1 MDEKTIIETAKKT
14 GAVVTAEDH
23 QVMGG
28 MGSAVAEVLGKNQPT
43 PIEMI
48 GVQDRFGESGGTDEL
63 MEVFGLVAKDIKEAV
78 KKVIKRK

>member
-1 MDEKTIIETAKKT
+1 
-14 GAVVTAEDH
+14 VTAEDH

-63 MEVFGLVAKDIKEAV
+63 MEVFGLVAKKY
-78 KKVIKRK
+78 

>member
-1 MDEKTIIETAKKT
+1 MDDKTIIETAKKT

-28 MGSAVAEVLGKNQPT
+28 MGSAVVEVLSKNQPV
-43 PIEMI
+43 PVEMI
-48 GVQDRFGESGGTDEL
+48 GVQDRFGESGETDEL
-63 MEVFGLVAKDIKEAV
+63 MEVFGLVAKNIKEAA